1 MIYFACD
8 WCNATKHAGENWIL
22 GMAAESIG
30 LTAAR
35 REINILT
42 NWDKVQACHP
52 LAVHFCSTDH
62 KDRYMA
68 ALFDTQEPAAASI
81 VETRA
86 SLGGK
91 TAQRKLVRTVGT
103 KSARRSRK
111 PSQAKHKRAA

>member
-8 WCNATKHAGENWIL
+8 WCNATKQEGENWIL
-22 GMAAESIG
+22 GMAAESVG

-42 NWDKVQACHP
+42 NWNEAQACHP
-52 LAVHFCSTDH
+52 LAVHFCSADH

-68 ALFDTQEPAAASI
+68 ALFETQEPEAESI

-86 SLGGK
+86 SIGGR

-103 KSARRSRK
+103 RPARRSRK
-111 PSQAKHKRAA
+111 RPQVKRKRAA